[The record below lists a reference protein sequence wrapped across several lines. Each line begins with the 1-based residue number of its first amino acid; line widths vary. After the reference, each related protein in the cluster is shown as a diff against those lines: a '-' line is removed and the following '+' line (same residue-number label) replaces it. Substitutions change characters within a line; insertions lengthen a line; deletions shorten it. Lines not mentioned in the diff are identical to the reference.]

1 MILVV
6 NTALIVNE
14 DELKEKLKE
23 IFEEIAPAII
33 ERIREKTA
41 TRELMTIAQ
50 AADYLQCSTQS
61 IVNWSRRPADQNPL
75 PACYAGADPRFYK
88 TELDAWLARGSTM
101 KSAPKKLLESK

>member
-1 MILVV
+1 M
-6 NTALIVNE
+6 NTALIVDK

-23 IFEEIAPAII
+23 IIEEIAPAII
-33 ERIREKTA
+33 EQIREKTA

-75 PACYAGADPRFYK
+75 LACYAGADPRFYK
-88 TELDAWLARGSTM
+88 TELDAWLVRGGAIKQSTR
-101 KSAPKKLLESK
+101 KELGNQIN